1 MALRFVGELYSGKE
15 GELLL
20 PIIGEESCDSEKMGG
35 LKILVHFLPSWA
47 EVSLWAL
54 FCNVTHCCGLN
65 GLDLSLFRIWVG
77 VDKGLRFSFSQMFPS
92 IHI

>member
-20 PIIGEESCDSEKMGG
+20 PIIGEESCDSEKIGG

-47 EVSLWAL
+47 RV
-54 FCNVTHCCGLN
+54 
-65 GLDLSLFRIWVG
+65 
-77 VDKGLRFSFSQMFPS
+77 K
-92 IHI
+92 